1 MHLPF
6 SLETF
11 NAVTA
16 FETVYFWPDL
26 HRSIQEV
33 RRVLKPGGTFLIC
46 NECGG
51 DASRDEKWTEVVSGM
66 VIYRD
71 LQLKSALEKAG
82 FREIQLH
89 KNKKG
94 WLCVTG
100 RK

>member
-1 MHLPF
+1 M
-6 SLETF
+6 
-11 NAVTA
+11 
-16 FETVYFWPDL
+16 
-26 HRSIQEV
+26 

-51 DASRDEKWTEVVSGM
+51 DTSRDEKWTEVVSGM